1 MPLSPGHRLG
11 PYEIQASIG
20 AGGMGE
26 VYKAVDTRL
35 GRTVAI
41 KVLPEDVSADA
52 DLRQR
57 LEREA
62 KSISRLNHPNICTL
76 HDIGTQDGTD
86 FLVMEYLEGETL
98 AQRIGRDALPL
109 AEAVQHGL
117 VLLGT
122 LEALHG
128 LGLVHRD
135 LKPSNIFLTLNGL
148 KLLDFGLARS
158 VHKGSEAIEGADLT
172 QLTQTGMLLGTP
184 RYMAPEALKGQP
196 VDARADL
203 FAVGAILYEMLS
215 GKHAFDG
222 PSVVDIAHAV
232 LHDKPPLLTGSAA
245 IVAADRVIHRA
256 LEQRVD
262 DRYQSATAMARHLR
276 DVLTTTDA
284 IAAAPVHQV
293 PRLIV
298 LPFRMLRPDP
308 DAEFLAFSLP
318 DAITTSL
325 AGLHSLVV
333 RSPLAGG
340 QFATDTPDLRAIAT
354 QAEVDLV
361 LVGTLLRGGDRL
373 QVNAQLLEAPAGTVV
388 WSQRSQLAW
397 QDIFQLQDE
406 LTRRIVDSLA
416 VPLSAGEEQQLGRDV
431 PASAPAYEHYL
442 RANQLAH
449 APAEWKLARDL
460 YLRSVDEDPKYAPA
474 WAKLGRMH
482 RVIAKYADDLNAQ
495 HHAEGYRQAE
505 AAFERALALNPDL
518 PVAHNLYTALELE
531 RGRSKQAMLR
541 LLERAQVT
549 SADADLFAGLVP
561 ACRYCGLMDASLA
574 AHSRARQL
582 DPSISTAVMF
592 TLVYS
597 GRYEE
602 AAERAEEALDLG
614 VKAECLIR
622 LGRGAEAIAV
632 IDQAAGTAGPAAP
645 WFLLLRALADPDAD
659 RAAVASQV
667 TWPLVQRGFDPE
679 GHYLWALYMAQ
690 LGDLDTA
697 LAMLTRAVEGGY
709 VCFPAMAQD
718 PWLDPLRTDTGFMR
732 LLGLAETGHRE
743 AVAAFTEAE
752 GERVLGISLS

>member
-1 MPLSPGHRLG
+1 MPLSPGRRLG
-11 PYEIQASIG
+11 PYEIQDAIG

-26 VYKAVDTRL
+26 VYKALDTRL
-35 GRTVAI
+35 DRTVAI
-41 KVLPEDVSADA
+41 KVLREHVSADP

-62 KSISRLNHPNICTL
+62 KSICRLNHPNICTL
-76 HDIGTQDGTD
+76 YDIGTQDGTD
-86 FLVMEYLEGETL
+86 FLVMEYLDGETL
-98 AQRIGRDALPL
+98 SERLGRDALPL
-109 AEAVQHGL
+109 ADAVQYGL
-117 VLLGT
+117 TLLGT
-122 LEALHG
+122 LGVLHDQ
-128 LGLVHRD
+128 GLVHRD
-135 LKPSNIFLTLNGL
+135 LKPSNIFLTANGL

-158 VHKGSEAIEGADLT
+158 VRTGSESVEADLT
-172 QLTQTGMLLGTP
+172 QLTQPGMLMGTP
-184 RYMAPEALKGQP
+184 RYMAPEALGGHP
-196 VDARADL
+196 VDARVDL

-215 GKHAFDG
+215 GKPAFDA
-222 PSVVDIAHAV
+222 PSVLDIAHAV
-232 LHDKPPLLTGSAA
+232 LHDRPPVLTGSAA

-256 LEQRVD
+256 LEKRAD
-262 DRYQSATAMARHLR
+262 DRYQRAADMARALR

-284 IAAAPVHQV
+284 VAAVSAHQV

-325 AGLHSLVV
+325 SGLHSLVV

-340 QFATDTPDLRAIAT
+340 RFAIDTPDLRAIAT

-373 QVNAQLLEAPAGTVV
+373 QVNAQLLEAPSGTVV

-416 VPLSAGEEQQLGRDV
+416 VPLSAGEEQQLERDV
-431 PASAPAYEHYL
+431 PASPRAYEHYL
-442 RANQLAH
+442 RAKQLAH
-449 APAEWKLARDL
+449 APAEWTLARDL
-460 YLRSVDEDPKYAPA
+460 YLRCVDEDPNYAPA
-474 WAKLGRMH
+474 WAKLGRLH
-482 RVIAKYADDLNAQ
+482 RVIAKYADDLNEQ

-505 AAFERALALNPDL
+505 AAFERALTLNPDL

-531 RGRSKQAMLR
+531 RGRSKQAMRR
-541 LLERAQVT
+541 LLERAQAR

-582 DPSISTAVMF
+582 DPSVSTAVMF
-592 TLVYS
+592 TLVYA

-602 AAERAEEALDLG
+602 AVERAEEALDLG

-622 LGRGAEAIAV
+622 LGRRDEAIAV
-632 IDQAAGTAGPAAP
+632 IDQATGTSGPAAP
-645 WFLLLRALADPDAD
+645 WFVLLRALADPDAD
-659 RAAVASQV
+659 RAAVASQA
-667 TWPLVQRGFDPE
+667 TWPLVQQGFDPE
-679 GHYLWALYMAQ
+679 GHYLWALYMSQ
-690 LGDLDTA
+690 LGDHAAA

-709 VCFPAMAQD
+709 ACYPAMAQD
-718 PWLDPLRTDTGFMR
+718 PWLDPLRTDAVFIR
-732 LLGLAETGHRE
+732 LLGVAETGHRE
-743 AVAAFTEAE
+743 AVAAFTEAG
-752 GERVLGISLS
+752 GERILGV

>member
-1 MPLSPGHRLG
+1 
-11 PYEIQASIG
+11 
-20 AGGMGE
+20 
-26 VYKAVDTRL
+26 
-35 GRTVAI
+35 
-41 KVLPEDVSADA
+41 
-52 DLRQR
+52 
-57 LEREA
+57 
-62 KSISRLNHPNICTL
+62 
-76 HDIGTQDGTD
+76 
-86 FLVMEYLEGETL
+86 MEYLEGETL
-98 AQRIGRDALPL
+98 GERIGRDALPL

-122 LEALHG
+122 LEAIHG

-135 LKPSNIFLTLNGL
+135 LKPSNIVLTANGL

-158 VHKGSEAIEGADLT
+158 VRKGGDPIADADLT
-172 QLTQTGMLLGTP
+172 QLTQAGMLLGTP
-184 RYMAPEALKGQP
+184 GYMAPEAIQGKP

-256 LEQRVD
+256 LEKRVD

-284 IAAAPVHQV
+284 VAAAPAHQV

-325 AGLHSLVV
+325 AGLRSLVV

-340 QFATDTPDLRAIAT
+340 QFATDTPDLKAIAT

-373 QVNAQLLEAPAGTVV
+373 QVNAQLLEAPAGTIV

-416 VPLSAGEEQQLGRDV
+416 VPLSAGEKQQLERDV
-431 PASAPAYEHYL
+431 PASAPAYERYL
-442 RANQLAH
+442 RANQLAQ
-449 APAEWKLARDL
+449 ARPSGGLPATSICAAWTKT
-460 YLRSVDEDPKYAPA
+460 RST
-474 WAKLGRMH
+474 H
-482 RVIAKYADDLNAQ
+482 RRGPSWDACIGVIAKYADDVNEQ
-495 HHAEGYRQAE
+495 HHAEGYQQAE

-541 LLERAQVT
+541 LLERAKVT

-614 VKAECLIR
+614 LKAECLIR
-622 LGRGAEAIAV
+622 LGRRAEAVAV
-632 IDQAAGTAGPAAP
+632 IDQTAGTLVRAAARVGRSRCRPGGRRVAGDLAAGTAR
-645 WFLLLRALADPDAD
+645 LRPGGALP
-659 RAAVASQV
+659 V
-667 TWPLVQRGFDPE
+667 G
-679 GHYLWALYMAQ
+679 ALY
-690 LGDLDTA
+690 
-697 LAMLTRAVEGGY
+697 VEAG
-709 VCFPAMAQD
+709 
-718 PWLDPLRTDTGFMR
+718 
-732 LLGLAETGHRE
+732 
-743 AVAAFTEAE
+743 
-752 GERVLGISLS
+752 

>member
-1 MPLSPGHRLG
+1 MPLSPGRRLG

-35 GRTVAI
+35 DRTVAI
-41 KVLPEDVSADA
+41 KVLPEHVSADA

-62 KSISRLNHPNICTL
+62 KSISRLNHPHICTL

-98 AQRIGRDALPL
+98 SERIGRDALPL
-109 AEAVQHGL
+109 AEALQYGL

-135 LKPSNIFLTLNGL
+135 LKPANIFLTPNGL

-158 VHKGSEAIEGADLT
+158 ARKGEPIAGVDLTQPT
-172 QLTQTGMLLGTP
+172 QLTQAGMLLGTP
-184 RYMAPEALKGQP
+184 RYMAPEALEGKP
-196 VDARADL
+196 VDVRADL

-215 GKHAFDG
+215 GKQAFDG

-232 LHDKPPLLTGSAA
+232 LHDRPPLLTGSAA

-256 LEQRVD
+256 LEKRVD

-276 DVLTTTDA
+276 DVLTTA
-284 IAAAPVHQV
+284 EAVVEAPAQQV

-325 AGLHSLVV
+325 AGLRSLVV

-340 QFATDTPDLRAIAT
+340 QFATDAPDLRAIAT

-373 QVNAQLLEAPAGTVV
+373 QVNAQLLEAPSGTVV

-449 APAEWKLARDL
+449 APAEWSLARDL

-482 RVIAKYADDLNAQ
+482 RVLAKYADDLDEQ
-495 HHAEGYRQAE
+495 HHAEGYRKAE

-518 PVAHNLYTALELE
+518 PVAHNLFTALELE

-541 LLERAQVT
+541 LLERAKVT
-549 SADADLFAGLVP
+549 SSDADLFAGLVP

-582 DPSISTAVMF
+582 DPAISTAVMF

-614 VKAECLIR
+614 IKAECLIR
-622 LGRGAEAIAV
+622 LGRPAEAIEV

-659 RAAVASQV
+659 TAAV
-667 TWPLVQRGFDPE
+667 
-679 GHYLWALYMAQ
+679 
-690 LGDLDTA
+690 
-697 LAMLTRAVEGGY
+697 
-709 VCFPAMAQD
+709 VC
-718 PWLDPLRTDTGFMR
+718 RR
-732 LLGLAETGHRE
+732 
-743 AVAAFTEAE
+743 
-752 GERVLGISLS
+752 